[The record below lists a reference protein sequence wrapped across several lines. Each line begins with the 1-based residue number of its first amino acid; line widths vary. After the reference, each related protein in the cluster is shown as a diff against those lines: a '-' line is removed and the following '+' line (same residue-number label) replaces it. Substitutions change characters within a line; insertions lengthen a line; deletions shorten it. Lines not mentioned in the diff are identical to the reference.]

1 MQHFVQILKG
11 TVTRFTTKTLLS
23 FRGDIGKINNP
34 FLTIAVRSQ
43 TPRCVTL
50 CIQKFLQSKALM
62 SPQKRNSY
70 QTANRLLLRGLSFKS
85 CDIFTIFLSK
95 SIAWITLN
103 SRLELNYS
111 WWFIVKSWIP
121 VSFLIVWDCPFMH
134 NLSLPSRR
142 VRLFHYA

>member
-11 TVTRFTTKTLLS
+11 TVTRFTKTFLS
-23 FRGDIGKINNP
+23 FHGDIGKVNGP

-95 SIAWITLN
+95 KYSM
-103 SRLELNYS
+103 NY
-111 WWFIVKSWIP
+111 VQ
-121 VSFLIVWDCPFMH
+121 
-134 NLSLPSRR
+134 
-142 VRLFHYA
+142 